1 MPRSHSCVAIDP
13 YVVWR
18 THGSAPTSPPCAMTF
33 KRRSQRS
40 TTASPKVESDRDAWR
55 AAGQQ
60 GQYLEA
66 FFLLEA
72 LEALRFVDT
81 LSGNAFS

>member
-18 THGSAPTSPPCAMTF
+18 THGSAPTSQACDMTF
-33 KRRSQRS
+33 QEEISALNDRI
-40 TTASPKVESDRDAWR
+40 AKVESDRDTWR

-66 FFLLEA
+66 FFLLGA